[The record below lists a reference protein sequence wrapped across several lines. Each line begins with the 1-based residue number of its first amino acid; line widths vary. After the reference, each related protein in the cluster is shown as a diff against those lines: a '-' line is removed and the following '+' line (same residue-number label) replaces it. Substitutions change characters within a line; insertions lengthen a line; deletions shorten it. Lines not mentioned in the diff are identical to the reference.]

1 MKKYAVF
8 GNPIAQSLS
17 PTIHAMFAK
26 SCGIELEYT
35 KILAPVDGFEQALSN
50 FWAEG
55 GVGCNVTLPF
65 KEQAYALAN
74 ECNSAAKLAKAANTL
89 KRDESGTLHAYNT
102 DGIGLVTDLTAKGAK
117 LDGANVLLLGAG
129 GAAKGV
135 VQPLLE
141 AGVKTLHILNRTLS
155 KAQVIEK
162 DSGSDRVVAITAES
176 LAPDYEV
183 VINSTSASLQG
194 TLPEVPVSVFKH
206 CNIAYDMVYGSEPTV
221 FMEFAKE
228 NGATAQVDGL
238 GMLVQQAAAAF
249 TIWTGEQPETQDVE
263 HYLRELKKT
272 S

>member
-1 MKKYAVF
+1 
-8 GNPIAQSLS
+8 
-17 PTIHAMFAK
+17 MFAK

-35 KILAPVDGFEQALSN
+35 KILAPVDGFAASLESFFEN
-50 FWAEG
+50 G
-55 GVGCNVTLPF
+55 GVGCNVTMPF
-65 KEQAYALAN
+65 KEEAFSMADYRN
-74 ECNSAAKLAKAANTL
+74 AAADMAKAANTL

-183 VINSTSASLQG
+183 VINSTSAS
-194 TLPEVPVSVFKH
+194 F
-206 CNIAYDMVYGSEPTV
+206 
-221 FMEFAKE
+221 
-228 NGATAQVDGL
+228 
-238 GMLVQQAAAAF
+238 
-249 TIWTGEQPETQDVE
+249 
-263 HYLRELKKT
+263 RT
-272 S
+272 SHGCERRFHNTRIQEG